1 MSIKN
6 LKKKLE
12 ELTYNDLQDWAGTKI
27 LQRGDSYFK
36 SGCVTNLR
44 ITPKGL
50 LACVSGTHEY
60 ITLVTFEG
68 KGGKKY
74 LSSDCT
80 CPYGTDCKHAVATL
94 LAYCQAIKEKKTVQV
109 AKSNDPD
116 FERIE
121 SGNGEYDDEFDEEYD
136 DFETDTFPEKASVK
150 SKKDKEN
157 EISNFLDIF
166 TKKSLKELVIKLAHT
181 YPEVRTELLDKA
193 RLEGGAVNKIVT
205 SMRKEIDNI
214 TSEPAWDSH
223 WSDEGNLADFSRVQ
237 TTMSSLYEQE
247 QYDAV
252 IDITKELLRTVD
264 SYISTCDDDGDSAI
278 QISECLETGFRA
290 VEKSTWTNE
299 KKVLFAIDAGLNDEY
314 DTCSGAYVL
323 LDLIN
328 DKPTWSKVADELL
341 HRLNNLPIIN
351 EGSDNFN
358 LKYRRKH
365 LSNFLIS
372 AFENSDRM
380 EEILPLCKREAAITD
395 SWERY
400 VDILIDARKYVEAR
414 KAAEEGIQ
422 QVGTRYPGIV
432 NSLREKVAT
441 LAERSGDYDSIV
453 LLRQEEFLNYPSLKI
468 YNKLIKAAVHT
479 KNRKKTR
486 DWALKYLK
494 TGEADLENAI
504 AAPAKKKGHYFERF
518 PNYSVLIDI
527 AEKEKDV
534 KTVYS
539 WYKKAVSDKEV
550 FFNEYE
556 QVAQAIA
563 KEYPDEALNIW
574 RMLAEKQIALTKP
587 SAYETAVRFLRHA
600 RDIYQNT
607 GKNNEWESYLAQ
619 LRETNKRKTRFIQSL
634 LGLTNKKLI

>member
-6 LKKKLE
+6 LRKELE

-36 SGCVTNLR
+36 NGCVTNLR
-44 ITPKGL
+44 ITSKGL
-50 LACVSGTHEY
+50 LACVSGTHRY
-60 ITLVTFEG
+60 ITLVTLEG
-68 KGGKKY
+68 KGIEKY

-121 SGNGEYDDEFDEEYD
+121 SDYSRYDNQFDEEYED
-136 DFETDTFPEKASVK
+136 IETDTFPEKKLKA
-150 SKKDKEN
+150 KKEQK
-157 EISNFLDIF
+157 ISNFLDKF

-193 RLEGGAVNKIVT
+193 RLKGGEVKEIVA

-214 TSEPAWDSH
+214 TSEPAWESH
-223 WSDEGNLADFSRVQ
+223 WSGEGDLADFSRVQ
-237 TTMSSLYEQE
+237 TTMSSLYERK

-252 IDITKELLRTVD
+252 IEITKELLKTVN
-264 SYISTCDDDGDSAI
+264 SYIPTCDDDGDSAI
-278 QISECLETGFRA
+278 QISECLEIGFRA
-290 VEKSTWTNE
+290 VEKSTWTDE
-299 KKVLFAIDAGLNDEY
+299 EKVLFAIDAELNDEY
-314 DTCSGAYVL
+314 DTCSGAYEL

-328 DKPTWSKVADELL
+328 NRSTWSKVADELL
-341 HRLNNLPIIN
+341 HRLNNLPTFK
-351 EGSDNFN
+351 EGSDDFN

-365 LSNFLIS
+365 LSNFLTS
-372 AFENSDRM
+372 ALENSDRTD
-380 EEILPLCKREAAITD
+380 EILPLCKREAAITD

-400 VDILIDARKYVEAR
+400 VDILIDAGKYEEAR
-414 KAAEEGIQ
+414 KAAEDGIQ
-422 QVGTRYPGIV
+422 QVGTRFPGIA
-432 NSLREKVAT
+432 NSLREKVVT
-441 LAERSGDYDSIV
+441 LAERSGDYSSIV
-453 LLRQEEFLNYPSLKI
+453 LLRQEEFLSHPSLEK
-468 YNKLIKAAVHT
+468 YNKLMKASVRT
-479 KNRKKTR
+479 KNKKRVR

-494 TGEADLENAI
+494 TGEAALGNAI
-504 AAPAKKKGHYFERF
+504 PAPTKKKGYYFEKF

-534 KTVYS
+534 KTVYN

-550 FFNEYE
+550 FFSDYE
-556 QVAQAIA
+556 QIAGAIA

-587 SAYETAVRFLRHA
+587 SAYETAVKFLRHA
-600 RDIYQNT
+600 RDICQKT